1 MKQEERNA
9 LGNWEEYKADISNS
23 TPVDVNMSRA
33 EREKHR
39 LYLEAHPVEWIQ
51 YFFPEYANIRLR
63 LSIRKPSDAYWGTM
77 SGMRY
82 CHGAASWP
90 RVR

>member
-33 EREKHR
+33 EREST
-39 LYLEAHPVEWIQ
+39 A
-51 YFFPEYANIRLR
+51 
-63 LSIRKPSDAYWGTM
+63 SI
-77 SGMRY
+77 
-82 CHGAASWP
+82 
-90 RVR
+90 

>member
-39 LYLEAHPVEWIQ
+39 LYLEAHPVE
-51 YFFPEYANIRLR
+51 
-63 LSIRKPSDAYWGTM
+63 
-77 SGMRY
+77 
-82 CHGAASWP
+82 
-90 RVR
+90 